1 MSANPRVLLMQ
12 LSERTSAKGNR
23 YFSGWL
29 GKARV
34 VVFQADEPDKYGN
47 PQWSMF
53 LSEPEAKPEQRQ
65 PPTAANQSASGP
77 TPLSARELPA
87 DRAPA
92 GRQGDGWRPA
102 QYRRPAGG
110 HQKAAT

>member
-12 LSERTSAKGNR
+12 LSERTSARGNR

-29 GKARV
+29 GKASV

-47 PQWSMF
+47 PQWSMY

-65 PPTAANQSASGP
+65 QPAAANQSASGP
-77 TPLSARELPA
+77 RPLSAGALPA
-87 DRAPA
+87 DRAP
-92 GRQGDGWRPA
+92 GRPQERSGWR
-102 QYRRPAGG
+102 GS
-110 HQKAAT
+110 